1 MGYADRD
8 DYLHDYDPD
17 REGTGIFPV
26 LGHAPGPGAGQY
38 AGYERYAPGPPGH
51 YARPGGYAAGPPPA
65 DTTKQTRA
73 IRQLADPARPERPAP
88 ERRPRRPS
96 RRRPDRWVIAVA
108 SIAGAVAVYVAFTTA
123 AVPAKPMPS
132 PFAPATTQRSSGG
145 ANGVSTAP
153 PGRGAPARP
162 ASKVPVTC
170 VTPGP

>member
-1 MGYADRD
+1 MGHVDRD

-17 REGTGIFPV
+17 SEGTGIFPV
-26 LGHAPGPGAGQY
+26 IGHAPAPGAGRH
-38 AGYERYAPGPPGH
+38 AGYERYAAGPPGH
-51 YARPGGYAAGPPPA
+51 YARPGGYAAGPAPT

-73 IRQLADPARPERPAP
+73 IRQLVDPPRPERPALG
-88 ERRPRRPS
+88 RRPRRPS
-96 RRRPDRWVIAVA
+96 RRRPDRWVIAIG

-132 PFAPATTQRSSGG
+132 PFAPATTQLSPAG
-145 ANGVSTAP
+145 ANGAS
-153 PGRGAPARP
+153 PGIAGQGAPGRP